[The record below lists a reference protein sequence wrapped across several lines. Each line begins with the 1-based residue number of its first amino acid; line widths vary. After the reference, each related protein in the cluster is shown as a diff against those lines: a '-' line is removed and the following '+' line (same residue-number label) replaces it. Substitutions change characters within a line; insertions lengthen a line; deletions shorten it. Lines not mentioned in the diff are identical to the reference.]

1 MAYRRHTHSVYAYV
15 VWQDFHFQ
23 VPKIDNLIFKLLRLR
38 TAGS

>member
-23 VPKIDNLIFKLLRLR
+23 AETFAKLSIVI
-38 TAGS
+38 TA